1 MHVPGRRLPAG
12 TMLLAVADSLDQAA
26 AALAEGADLIDL
38 RGAAVHAVAE
48 FRRTFPG
55 VLVCCDAGEADLV
68 RHSQSA
74 LAAGALL
81 LCADPAAA
89 RASGLPADR
98 LVVEVGPGAVP
109 AAAAAGWAAL
119 VDTDRAAQLADP
131 EQTGPVV
138 AGIVAIAALS
148 CWLGAAVVATRHVRP
163 VRRALD
169 MTASIR
175 GTRPPAR
182 AVRGLA

>member
-68 RHSQSA
+68 RHPQSA
-74 LAAGALL
+74 L
-81 LCADPAAA
+81 AA